1 MQSDQAADA
10 IAAAVRQAASLYHRL
25 VLVVGPASAGK
36 TDALEAVRK
45 RTGAPLV
52 NLGLE
57 LSRRML
63 ELTADQ
69 RPLQLRPV
77 LTQLVETL
85 DEGGSPALLDN
96 AHPGHQRSR
105 GAQLDK
111 GGSLLLLDNIEL
123 LFDPTLKQDPLHL
136 LQGLSRNKIIV
147 AAWTGALEDGKL
159 RYAAAGHPEHRQYPA
174 RDLLAVPFPAGGQA
188 T

>member
-25 VLVVGPASAGK
+25 VLVVGPAGAGK
-36 TDALEAVRK
+36 TDALEAVRQ

-77 LTQLVETL
+77 LAQLVEAL
-85 DEGGSPALLDN
+85 DEGGGTVLLDN
-96 AHPGHQRSR
+96 AHLGHKHSR
-105 GAQLDK
+105 DAQLDE
-111 GGSLLLLDNIEL
+111 GGLVLLDNIEL
-123 LFDPTLKQDPLHL
+123 LFDATLKQDPLHL
-136 LQGLSRNKIIV
+136 LQGLSRNKTIV
-147 AAWTGALEDGKL
+147 VAWTGALEDGKL

-174 RDLLAVPFPAGGQA
+174 RDLLAVPLQAGGEV